1 MKRHANLSQQRPNR
15 CPCSHVDYIAL
26 PSRSRNIRDFILK
39 FPSPILHN
47 SENISFFISQDDAIR
62 REHDRGKKRR
72 KVGSNPIC

>member
-1 MKRHANLSQQRPNR
+1 MPIYHNNVPIVVLAL
-15 CPCSHVDYIAL
+15 VDYIAL

-72 KVGSNPIC
+72 KVGSNRIF